1 MPLTVVVPA
10 HDEAAVIGPNLARLT
25 RHTELGRRP
34 DVLVVCNGCSDDTA
48 DRARSVPGVAVR
60 EIPTPSKIAAL
71 RVGDAHFRP
80 WSRER
85 FPRAY
90 VDADVEVEGTDLM
103 RMAAAL
109 DRSEALVAS
118 PRLHLDTSASSW
130 IVRSAMRIWVAL
142 PVVQQGL
149 SGRGVFVLTER
160 ARDRFDD
167 WPDIVADD
175 GFVERLFT
183 PQERLDHDLCHAT
196 VLAAPTA
203 RAWVVR
209 KARVYRGNRELDGLG
224 FAGRGESGRQWLGV
238 VRADPRRL
246 VDVPAYVLLTVAA
259 KLVDRWQSR
268 RGEVGWG
275 TTERV
280 ATS

>member
-1 MPLTVVVPA
+1 MPITVVVPA
-10 HDEAAVIGPNLARLT
+10 HDEAAVIGPNLIRLT
-25 RHTELGRRP
+25 RDVEPGRLR
-34 DVLVVCNGCSDDTA
+34 VLVVCNGCSDATA
-48 DRARSVPGVAVR
+48 DRARAVPDVEVQ

-71 RVGDAHFRP
+71 RVGDTHFDG
-80 WSRER
+80 

-90 VDADVEVEGTDLM
+90 VDADIEVAGAELT
-103 RMAAAL
+103 RMGAAL
-109 DRSEALVAS
+109 VESDALVAS
-118 PRLHLDTSASSW
+118 PRLRLDTSESSW

-142 PVVQQGL
+142 PVVQRGL

-175 GFVERLFT
+175 GFVERLFS
-183 PQERLDHDLCHAT
+183 PQERLDHDLCRAT

-203 RAWVVR
+203 RAWVAR

-224 FAGRGESGRQWLGV
+224 IAGRGESGRQWLGV
-238 VRADPRRL
+238 VRADPRRV
-246 VDVPAYVLLTVAA
+246 VDLPAYVLLTVAA

-275 TTERV
+275 TAERV

>member
-10 HDEAAVIGPNLARLT
+10 HDEAAVIGPNLVRLT
-25 RHTELGRRP
+25 RGVPADRIE
-34 DVLVVCNGCSDDTA
+34 VLVVCNGCSDDTA
-48 DRARSVPGVAVR
+48 DRARAVSAVEVE
-60 EIPTPSKIAAL
+60 EIATPSKIAAL
-71 RVGDAHFRP
+71 RVGDAHFDRRP
-80 WSRER
+80 GDR

-90 VDADVEVEGTDLM
+90 VDADIDVAGDELH
-103 RMAAAL
+103 RMATAL
-109 DRSEALVAS
+109 SESDAVVAS
-118 PRLHLDTSASSW
+118 PRLRLDTSASSW
-130 IVRSAMRIWVAL
+130 LVRSAMRIWAAL

-149 SGRGVFVLTER
+149 SGRGVFVLTEPAR
-160 ARDRFDD
+160 ARFDD

-183 PQERLDHDLCHAT
+183 PEERLEHDLCHAT

-203 RAWVVR
+203 RAWVAR

-224 FAGRGESGRQWLGV
+224 IAGRGESGRQWLGV
-238 VRADPRRL
+238 VRDDPRRV
-246 VDVPAYVLLTVAA
+246 VDVPAYVVLTATA

-275 TTERV
+275 TAERR

>member
-10 HDEAAVIGPNLARLT
+10 HDEAAVIGPNLDRLT
-25 RHTELGRRP
+25 RDVERDRLQ
-34 DVLVVCNGCSDDTA
+34 VLVVCNGCSDDTA
-48 DRARSVPGVAVR
+48 DRARAVPGVEVE
-60 EIPTPSKIAAL
+60 EIAAPSKIAAL
-71 RVGDAHFRP
+71 RVGDAHFDHV
-80 WSRER
+80 SGDG

-90 VDADVEVEGTDLM
+90 IDADIDVAGRDLH

-109 DRSEALVAS
+109 AESDALVAS

-130 IVRSAMRIWVAL
+130 IVRSAMRIWIAL

-149 SGRGVFVLTER
+149 SGRGAFVLTDR
-160 ARDRFDD
+160 ARRRFDD

-183 PQERLDHDLCHAT
+183 PGERLEHDLCCAT

-209 KARVYRGNRELDGLG
+209 KARVYRGNRELDDLG
-224 FAGRGESGRQWLGV
+224 IVGRGASDRQWLGV
-238 VRADPRRL
+238 VRDDPRRL
-246 VDVPAYVLLTVAA
+246 LDVPAYVLLTVAA
-259 KLVDRWQSR
+259 KVVDRWQSR

-275 TTERV
+275 SGDRV

>member
-25 RHTELGRRP
+25 RDVEPGRLE
-34 DVLVVCNGCSDDTA
+34 VLVVCNGCSDDTA
-48 DRARSVPGVAVR
+48 DRARAVPGIEVE
-60 EIPTPSKIAAL
+60 EITTPSKIAAL
-71 RVGDAHFRP
+71 RVGDAHFDRLP
-80 WSRER
+80 RDR

-90 VDADVEVEGTDLM
+90 VDADIDVAGTDLH

-109 DRSEALVAS
+109 AESEAVVAS
-118 PRLHLDTSASSW
+118 PRLHLDTSGSSW

-160 ARDRFDD
+160 ARGRFDD

-175 GFVERLFT
+175 GFVERLFA
-183 PQERLDHDLCHAT
+183 PHERLQHDLCRAT

-203 RAWVVR
+203 RAWVAR

-224 FAGRGESGRQWLGV
+224 IVGQGASGRQWLGV
-238 VRADPRRL
+238 VRSDPRRL

-259 KLVDRWQSR
+259 KLVDRRQSR

-275 TTERV
+275 TADRV